1 MKEVLMR
8 RGLLLLGI
16 LVLGLGGL
24 AQWNLVIIHVND
36 VHSHLDELAKVATL
50 AEEIRSQQPSLLFLH
65 AGDQFLGT
73 LYFTVHKGMADA
85 EVLNTLGISA
95 MALGNHEF
103 DEGPGGLARF
113 ADVVNFP
120 LLSANCDVSNEPLLA
135 GKIQPYVV
143 LEVAGEKVGIIG
155 VTTPDTAWSSSP
167 GPNVS
172 FTDPIQAARSAVSTL
187 SEQGVNVII
196 VLSHLGWN
204 NDLALAQS
212 VTGIDVLVGGHS
224 HTLPPEYPTVVEK
237 RLLNVN
243 TAGREELEGLPGIG
257 PAIAQRIIEWRETKG
272 PFQRVEDLLQ
282 VSGIGSARLAAIRD
296 LVSVSDQPARTI
308 VVQAGEYAQ
317 YLGQLSLAFDAQG
330 NVVGWEGKL
339 LPTKDISPQPAV
351 AEKLGGFRE
360 AIDAL
365 KGRVIGETQ
374 VALEGERAKV
384 RSGETNLGNLIADA
398 ILWKAQPA
406 GAQMALWN
414 GGGIRASLPAGPL
427 TFGNCMQVLPF
438 GNYLVVLELTGEQI
452 WQALENG
459 VSQVEK
465 TAGRFPHVAGLRFV
479 WDPGKAPGSRV
490 EKVEVFLEGAWQPI
504 DLGATYRL
512 ATSNFLAAG
521 GDGYT
526 VFLEAKNSWNLGFV
540 DYEVLAEYIQAH
552 SPVAPQVEGR
562 IVRK

>member
-1 MKEVLMR
+1 MR

-135 GKIQPYVV
+135 GKIKPYVV

-237 RLLNVN
+237 KLLNVN
-243 TAGREELEGLPGIG
+243 TATREELEGLPGIG

>member
-1 MKEVLMR
+1 MR

-237 RLLNVN
+237 KLLNVN

-282 VSGIGSARLAAIRD
+282 VSGIGPARLAAIRD

>member
-1 MKEVLMR
+1 MR

-243 TAGREELEGLPGIG
+243 TATREELEGLPGIG

>member
-1 MKEVLMR
+1 MR

-172 FTDPIQAARSAVSTL
+172 FIDPIQAARSAVSTL

-237 RLLNVN
+237 KLLNVN
-243 TAGREELEGLPGIG
+243 TATREELEGLPGIG

-384 RSGETNLGNLIADA
+384 RSVETNLGNLIADA

>member
-1 MKEVLMR
+1 MR
-8 RGLLLLGI
+8 QVCLVLGI
-16 LVLGLGGL
+16 LVLGLGAL
-24 AQWNLVIIHVND
+24 AQWNLVLLHVND
-36 VHSHLDELAKVATL
+36 VHSRLDELAKVATL

-85 EVLNTLGISA
+85 EVLNLLGISA

-113 ADVVNFP
+113 AGMVNFP
-120 LLSANCDVSNEPLLA
+120 LLSANCDVSNEPLLS
-135 GKIQPYVV
+135 GKIKPYVV

-187 SEQGVNVII
+187 SEQGVDVII

-212 VTGIDVLVGGHS
+212 VTGIDVIVGGHS
-224 HTLPPEYPTVVEK
+224 HTLPAEYPTVVEK
-237 RLLNVN
+237 KLLNVN
-243 TAGREELEGLPGIG
+243 TATREELEGLPGIG

-296 LVSVSDQPARTI
+296 LVSVSDEPARTLI
-308 VVQAGEYAQ
+308 VQAGEYAQ
-317 YLGQLSLAFDAQG
+317 YLGQLSLTFDAQG

-339 LPTKDISPQPAV
+339 LPTKDISPHPAV
-351 AEKLGGFRE
+351 EEKLGGFRG

-374 VALEGERAKV
+374 VALEGERTKV
-384 RSGETNLGNLIADA
+384 RSVETNLGNLIADA

-406 GAQMALWN
+406 GAQMAIWN
-414 GGGIRASLPAGPL
+414 GGGIRASLPAGPV
-427 TFGNCMQVLPF
+427 TFGDCMQILPF
-438 GNYLVVLELTGEQI
+438 GNYIVVLELTGEQI

-465 TAGRFPHVAGLRFV
+465 TAGRFPQVAGLRFV

-526 VFLEAKNSWNLGFV
+526 MFLEAKNSWNLGFV